1 MVFYIHLSIHNIVD
15 IDAFISL
22 KKMQISIQMI
32 NVDEHYFNYF
42 NFIID
47 DWWTPMRLMQG
58 QCYKKH
64 QAI

>member
-1 MVFYIHLSIHNIVD
+1 MKNGVLYTAQYSQYSGHRCFH
-15 IDAFISL
+15 FL

-47 DWWTPMRLMQG
+47 DW
-58 QCYKKH
+58 
-64 QAI
+64 